1 MGSVTR
7 DTINLMTSTPAAAP
21 QTLAVCSSTSPVV
34 IWHVELS
41 PSFAGERLSGAWLVD
56 PLDDGALETATNLL
70 TGCFVASVTAGDGD
84 GDAAAESAE
93 SAEGADLLSHA
104 IEQAGATV
112 IDLTASVAGI
122 RDHIGQLRAAA
133 KEEKAKPG
141 KGNLTE
147 PRVPKGNDVEVIDFP
162 HVGEEVAGPVLGLA
176 RGVEELVAQWTA
188 VESQRL
194 RRKYLVEPWGAEPR
208 QIPLVKTRAL

>member
-1 MGSVTR
+1 MGSATR
-7 DTINLMTSTPAAAP
+7 DTINLMTSTPATTP

-41 PSFAGERLSGAWLVD
+41 PSFAGERLSGAWLVG
-56 PLDDGALETATNLL
+56 PLDDGALEAATNLL
-70 TGCFVASVTAGDGD
+70 TGCFVALVTADDSDG
-84 GDAAAESAE
+84 GAAAAVE
-93 SAEGADLLSHA
+93 SAEGADLLSQA

-112 IDLTASVAGI
+112 VDLSASVAGI
-122 RDHIGQLRAAA
+122 REHIGQLRTAA

-147 PRVPKGNDVEVIDFP
+147 PRFPKVNDVEVIDFP

-176 RGVEELVAQWTA
+176 RGMEELVAQWMA

-194 RRKYLVEPWGAEPR
+194 RRKYLAEPWGAEPR
-208 QIPLVKTRAL
+208 QIPLVTTRAL

>member
-1 MGSVTR
+1 
-7 DTINLMTSTPAAAP
+7 MTSMPAATP

-56 PLDDGALETATNLL
+56 PLDDGALEAATNLL
-70 TGCFVASVTAGDGD
+70 TGCFVALVTADDSDG
-84 GDAAAESAE
+84 GAAAAVESAE
-93 SAEGADLLSHA
+93 GAEGADLLSKA

-112 IDLTASVAGI
+112 VDLPASVAGI

-147 PRVPKGNDVEVIDFP
+147 PRFPKVNDVEVIDFP

-176 RGVEELVAQWTA
+176 RGVEELVAQWMA

-194 RRKYLVEPWGAEPR
+194 RRKYLAEPWGAEPR
-208 QIPLVKTRAL
+208 QIPLVKTPAL

>member
-1 MGSVTR
+1 M
-7 DTINLMTSTPAAAP
+7 
-21 QTLAVCSSTSPVV
+21 
-34 IWHVELS
+34 ELS
-41 PSFAGERLSGAWLVD
+41 PSFAGERLSGAWLVG

-70 TGCFVASVTAGDGD
+70 TGCFVALVTADDSDG
-84 GDAAAESAE
+84 GAAAAAE
-93 SAEGADLLSHA
+93 SAEGADLLSQA

-112 IDLTASVAGI
+112 VDLPASVAGI

-147 PRVPKGNDVEVIDFP
+147 PRFPTVNDVEVIDFP
-162 HVGEEVAGPVLGLA
+162 HVGEKVAGPVLGLA
-176 RGVEELVAQWTA
+176 RGVEELVAQWMA

-194 RRKYLVEPWGAEPR
+194 RRKYLAEPWGAEPR
-208 QIPLVKTRAL
+208 QIPLVRTRAL

>member
-1 MGSVTR
+1 M
-7 DTINLMTSTPAAAP
+7 
-21 QTLAVCSSTSPVV
+21 
-34 IWHVELS
+34 ELS

-93 SAEGADLLSHA
+93 GAEGADLLSHA

-147 PRVPKGNDVEVIDFP
+147 PRFPKVNDVEVIDFP
-162 HVGEEVAGPVLGLA
+162 HVGEKVAGPVLGLA

>member
-1 MGSVTR
+1 MGSATR
-7 DTINLMTSTPAAAP
+7 DTINLMTSTPAATP

-41 PSFAGERLSGAWLVD
+41 PSFAGERLSGAWLVG

-70 TGCFVASVTAGDGD
+70 TGCFVALVTGEEG
-84 GDAAAESAE
+84 G
-93 SAEGADLLSHA
+93 EGAELLSQA

-112 IDLTASVAGI
+112 VDLSASVAGI
-122 RDHIGQLRAAA
+122 REHIGQLRAAA

-147 PRVPKGNDVEVIDFP
+147 PRFPKVNDVEVIDFP

-176 RGVEELVAQWTA
+176 RGVEELVAQWMA

-194 RRKYLVEPWGAEPR
+194 RRKYLAEPWGAEPR
-208 QIPLVKTRAL
+208 QIPLVKTPAL

>member
-1 MGSVTR
+1 
-7 DTINLMTSTPAAAP
+7 MTSTPAATP
-21 QTLAVCSSTSPVV
+21 QTLAVCSSTSPVA

-70 TGCFVASVTAGDGD
+70 TGCFVATVTAGDGG
-84 GDAAAESAE
+84 GDAAAESAESAE
-93 SAEGADLLSHA
+93 SAEGADLLSQA

-112 IDLTASVAGI
+112 VDLPASVAGI

-133 KEEKAKPG
+133 KEEKTKPG

-147 PRVPKGNDVEVIDFP
+147 PRFPKVNDVEVIDFP
-162 HVGEEVAGPVLGLA
+162 HVGEKVAGPVLGLA
-176 RGVEELVAQWTA
+176 RGVEELVAQWMA

-194 RRKYLVEPWGAEPR
+194 RRKYLAEPWGAEPR
-208 QIPLVKTRAL
+208 QIPLVRTRAL

>member
-1 MGSVTR
+1 M
-7 DTINLMTSTPAAAP
+7 
-21 QTLAVCSSTSPVV
+21 
-34 IWHVELS
+34 ELS

-70 TGCFVASVTAGDGD
+70 TGCFVATVTAGDGG
-84 GDAAAESAE
+84 GDAAAESAESAE
-93 SAEGADLLSHA
+93 SAEGADLLSQA

-112 IDLTASVAGI
+112 VDLPASVAGI

-147 PRVPKGNDVEVIDFP
+147 PRFPKVNDVEVIDFP
-162 HVGEEVAGPVLGLA
+162 HVGEKVAGPVLGLA
-176 RGVEELVAQWTA
+176 RGVEELVAQWMA

-194 RRKYLVEPWGAEPR
+194 RRKYLAEPWGAEPR
-208 QIPLVKTRAL
+208 QIPLVKTCAL

>member
-1 MGSVTR
+1 M
-7 DTINLMTSTPAAAP
+7 
-21 QTLAVCSSTSPVV
+21 
-34 IWHVELS
+34 ELS

-56 PLDDGALETATNLL
+56 PLDDGALEAATNLL
-70 TGCFVASVTAGDGD
+70 TGCFVATVTAGDGD
-84 GDAAAESAE
+84 GDTA
-93 SAEGADLLSHA
+93 AEGADLLSQA
-104 IEQAGATV
+104 IERAGATV
-112 IDLTASVAGI
+112 IDLPASVAGI

-147 PRVPKGNDVEVIDFP
+147 PRFPKVNDVEVIDFP
-162 HVGEEVAGPVLGLA
+162 HVGEKVAGPVLGLA
-176 RGVEELVAQWTA
+176 RGVEELVAQWMA

>member
-1 MGSVTR
+1 M
-7 DTINLMTSTPAAAP
+7 
-21 QTLAVCSSTSPVV
+21 
-34 IWHVELS
+34 ELS

-93 SAEGADLLSHA
+93 GAEGADLLSQA

-112 IDLTASVAGI
+112 IDLPASVAGI

-147 PRVPKGNDVEVIDFP
+147 PRFPKVNDVEVIDFP

>member
-93 SAEGADLLSHA
+93 GADLLSQA

-112 IDLTASVAGI
+112 IDLPASVAGI

-147 PRVPKGNDVEVIDFP
+147 PRFPKVNDVEVIDFP
-162 HVGEEVAGPVLGLA
+162 HVGEKVAGPVLGLA

>member
-1 MGSVTR
+1 M
-7 DTINLMTSTPAAAP
+7 
-21 QTLAVCSSTSPVV
+21 
-34 IWHVELS
+34 ELS

-70 TGCFVASVTAGDGD
+70 TGCFVATVTAGDGG
-84 GDAAAESAE
+84 GDAAAE
-93 SAEGADLLSHA
+93 SAEGADLLSQA
-104 IEQAGATV
+104 IEQAEATV
-112 IDLTASVAGI
+112 VDLPASVAGI

-147 PRVPKGNDVEVIDFP
+147 PRFPKVNDVEVIDFP
-162 HVGEEVAGPVLGLA
+162 HVGEKVAGPVLGLA
-176 RGVEELVAQWTA
+176 RGVEELVAQWMA